1 MQGPKPTPDEARAV
15 VAYLETLDFP
25 PNPYREPDGGLSPA
39 ARRGE
44 ALFRSAK
51 AACNN
56 CHGGPEF
63 TDGKI
68 HVVGL
73 EEPDDAYKGY
83 NPPSLMGVYD
93 KDPYLHDGRSKTLR
107 DALKGPHSPEEVTG
121 LGEFSDDELD
131 DLIAYIKSL

>member
-1 MQGPKPTPDEARAV
+1 M

-39 ARRGE
+39 AKRGE
-44 ALFRSAK
+44 AVFRSAK
-51 AACNN
+51 AACNT

-73 EEPDDAYKGY
+73 EEPGDAYKGY
-83 NPPSLMGVYD
+83 NPPSLKGRLRQGPLPARRPRQ
-93 KDPYLHDGRSKTLR
+93 DPPRRPDRAHIARKT
-107 DALKGPHSPEEVTG
+107 
-121 LGEFSDDELD
+121 
-131 DLIAYIKSL
+131 